1 MLDSKLLRLAGAQML
16 TEGDHLLNFSNG
28 NDKDSG
34 LARRSEEVPRSL
46 SLSIVVPAYNEESRL
61 PKTLERIH
69 NYIVA
74 RAYPAEIVIVD
85 DGSCDGTVRVVEE
98 ALKKYPELRLISNS
112 TNRGKGFSVRHGM
125 LKARGEIALFTDADL
140 SAPIEEADKLLAA
153 ICTQKYD
160 VAIGSR
166 ASGELIEVHQSILRR
181 MAGKIFNVL
190 VRIGTG
196 VNFGDTQ
203 CGFKA
208 FRRESTRI
216 LFEQQLIA
224 GFGFDPEILF
234 LARYHGLKVAE
245 VPVRWAHVAGTKVHV
260 FTDSLRM
267 FWDLAKI
274 RWNALAGA
282 YRYSPRASHTSEEQA
297 SAPV

>member
-1 MLDSKLLRLAGAQML
+1 MAFESQLI
-16 TEGDHLLNFSNG
+16 G
-28 NDKDSG
+28 N
-34 LARRSEEVPRSL
+34 RSTQVA
-46 SLSIVVPAYNEESRL
+46 LSIVVPAYNEETRL

-69 NYIVA
+69 DYLSSRAFAAEVIV
-74 RAYPAEIVIVD
+74 VD
-85 DGSCDGTVRVVEE
+85 DGSSDGTARVVES
-98 ALKKYPELRLISNS
+98 ALANFSELRLISNGS
-112 TNRGKGFSVRHGM
+112 NRGKGFSVRHGM
-125 LKARGEIALFTDADL
+125 LRARGEIALFTDADL
-140 SAPIEEADKLLAA
+140 SAPIEEADKLIAA
-153 ICTQKYD
+153 ICTQKHD

-216 LFEQQLIA
+216 LFEQQLIT
-224 GFGFDPEILF
+224 GFGFDPEVLF

-245 VPVRWAHVAGTKVHV
+245 VPVRWAHVDGTKVHV

-274 RWNALAGA
+274 RWNAFAGA
-282 YRYSPRASHTSEEQA
+282 YQYSPRASHTREKQA
-297 SAPV
+297 SARV